1 MGPTGI
7 CVATFILF
15 LIPWSILGGAW
26 TGSLEEGQGS
36 RALEL
41 ALVLPEGSA
50 NCSDARNPDC
60 HGFLF
65 VVDAHQKSSWW
76 DSAPDSG

>member
-1 MGPTGI
+1 VGPTGI

-26 TGSLEEGQGS
+26 TGSLEEGQGG
-36 RALEL
+36 RAPEL

-60 HGFLF
+60 RGFLF
-65 VVDAHQKSSWW
+65 AVDSHWRKS
-76 DSAPDSG
+76 